1 MIKRLLNARSFVKH
15 FHTRGALHT
24 FILSSCVLAK
34 QNKKLFD
41 FHLSKISTFSDSIYA
56 AHLLVS
62 DASAAKQPYQFPFLT
77 ISLQTIK
84 IKFRFIAHH
93 REIPKNPTAVRI
105 IFFRSCRSSCW
116 KCNYQNIL
124 ISCYSEIFASRS
136 GILIPIQRNNKT

>member
-62 DASAAKQPYQFPFLT
+62 DASASQPYQFLT
-77 ISLQTIK
+77 ITLQTIK

-93 REIPKNPTAVRI
+93 REIPNNPTAVRI

-116 KCNYQNIL
+116 KCNSRNIL

>member
-41 FHLSKISTFSDSIYA
+41 FLSSKISTFSFRFNLCGTSFGFWRFC
-56 AHLLVS
+56 
-62 DASAAKQPYQFPFLT
+62 KPYQFLT

-93 REIPKNPTAVRI
+93 REASENHTAEKI
-105 IFFRSCRSSCW
+105 IFFRSCQSSCW
-116 KCNYQNIL
+116 KCNSRNIL
-124 ISCYSEIFASRS
+124 ISCYWEMFASRS
-136 GILIPIQRNNKT
+136 GVLIPILRNNKT